1 MLDLCMVFKN
11 PKEQKKYEQEY
22 KAKRRM
28 YPLEKSKSLQA
39 RIFNLLLGG
48 KAYSHK
54 QLQSMLKIQFGSDQI
69 RKLRQPHF
77 GSHKV
82 DCIRTDDKGITKYVY
97 KLTPNKKVMD
107 YRKQIKDRY
116 VRRKKDL
123 DKWMRDTE

>member
-11 PKEQKKYEQEY
+11 PKEQRKYEQEY

-54 QLQSMLKIQFGSDQI
+54 QIQSMLKIQFGSDQI

-82 DCIRTDDKGITKYVY
+82 DCIRTDEDGTTKYVY
-97 KLTPNKKVMD
+97 KLTPNPKVMAK
-107 YRKQIKDRY
+107 RKSIKQMLD
-116 VRRKKDL
+116 RRKKNL
-123 DKWMRDTE
+123 DKFLKS